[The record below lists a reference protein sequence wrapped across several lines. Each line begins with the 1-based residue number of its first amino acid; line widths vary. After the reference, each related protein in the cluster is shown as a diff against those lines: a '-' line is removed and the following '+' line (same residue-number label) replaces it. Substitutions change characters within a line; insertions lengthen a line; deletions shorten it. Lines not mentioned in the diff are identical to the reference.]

1 MTEVIQLPM
10 RLRFSPLDANPVF
23 ICLGDIIIII
33 IIIITIIIIAL
44 FKLAYNK
51 FQPLAKTTGVGLY
64 IPNIMVKTKPS
75 EIGKQKH

>member
-33 IIIITIIIIAL
+33 IIITIIIIAL

-51 FQPLAKTTGVGLY
+51 FQP
-64 IPNIMVKTKPS
+64 
-75 EIGKQKH
+75 